1 LLNEIQQLLNVQRVD
16 QALSEA
22 TSHVDRLHAHRVQL
36 EGRIEQERIHVA
48 SVADRLRQLE
58 VESHAKNLEVDDLDM
73 NIRGY
78 QKRLDEGIISFK
90 EMEDLRAKIEIER
103 GRINRLEDEALERM
117 ESLEVARA
125 DLAQVRSELSGK
137 EDALRAQIQDVDHQ
151 IEAAVA
157 QVAAVTAEREG
168 LVAAA
173 PTYLFAQY
181 EALRAKFPNPIAV
194 LDHGT
199 CGGCKLRV
207 SGNTAE
213 RVRGGMG
220 IVTCEHCSRI
230 LYLSSD

>member
-1 LLNEIQQLLNVQRVD
+1 VLNEVQQLLNVQRAD
-16 QALSEA
+16 QALHEA
-22 TSHVDRLHAHRVQL
+22 SSHVDHLRLHRQQL
-36 EGRIEQERIHVA
+36 EARIEQERVHV
-48 SVADRLRQLE
+48 SSLADRLRQLE

-78 QKRLDEGIISFK
+78 RKRLDEGIISFK
-90 EMEDLRAKIEIER
+90 EMEDLRTKIDMEK
-103 GRINRLEDEALERM
+103 GRINRLEDEAFERM
-117 ESLEVARA
+117 DSVEGARGALAVA
-125 DLAQVRSELSGK
+125 RSELGGK
-137 EDALRAQIQDVDHQ
+137 EDALRAQIQDVDRQ
-151 IEAAVA
+151 IEAAAA
-157 QVAAVTAEREG
+157 QVAAVTAERAG

-173 PTYLFAQY
+173 PPYLFAQY

-220 IVTCEHCSRI
+220 IVTCEHCSRV

>member
-1 LLNEIQQLLNVQRVD
+1 MLNEIQQLLNVQRVD
-16 QALSEA
+16 QALHEA
-22 TSHVDRLHAHRVQL
+22 SSHVDRLRAYRQQL
-36 EGRIEQERIHVA
+36 EGRIEQERAHV
-48 SVADRLRQLE
+48 SSLADRLRQLE

-73 NIRGY
+73 NIRNY

-90 EMEDLRAKIEIER
+90 EMEDLRTKIGMEKE
-103 GRINRLEDEALERM
+103 RINRLEDEALERM
-117 ESLEVARA
+117 DSLESARSA
-125 DLAQVRSELSGK
+125 LAIARSELGGK
-137 EDALRAQIQDVDHQ
+137 EDALRAQIQDADRQ

-157 QVAAVTAEREG
+157 QVAAITTERAG

-173 PTYLFAQY
+173 PPYLFAQY

-220 IVTCEHCSRI
+220 IVTCEHCSRV